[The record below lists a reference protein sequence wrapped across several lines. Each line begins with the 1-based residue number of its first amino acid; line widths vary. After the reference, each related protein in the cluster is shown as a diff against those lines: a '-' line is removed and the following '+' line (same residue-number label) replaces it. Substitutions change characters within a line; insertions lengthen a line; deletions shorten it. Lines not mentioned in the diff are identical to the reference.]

1 MDVSIIIVSYNT
13 KDILYNCLSSIYNH
27 TKEVVFEVII
37 SDNGS
42 TDGSLSMIKQN
53 FPQAI
58 LIENNANLGFGAA
71 NNKGLEIASGKY
83 IFYLNSD
90 TVLLNNAVKLFYDYW
105 ENTPENE
112 TLGALGCNLLDEN
125 LNVIHSYGTF
135 AGYKLSFRQLI
146 NMFVSNILL
155 SFAWIFQIK
164 PQKKQKSNPF
174 YIGPVDFITGAD
186 LFLKNNNL
194 AKYDEQF
201 FLYFEE
207 ADLQQRLAQQKKQRF
222 IIDGPRIQH
231 LCGGS
236 VGSDFTIKRKA
247 SISRLEFE
255 LSRVRFL
262 KKYNNKVLPLFG
274 IKLTITI
281 IWLNP
286 LLFNSTKTY
295 IPRLWKI

>member
-1 MDVSIIIVSYNT
+1 M
-13 KDILYNCLSSIYNH
+13 
-27 TKEVVFEVII
+27 
-37 SDNGS
+37 
-42 TDGSLSMIKQN
+42 
-53 FPQAI
+53 
-58 LIENNANLGFGAA
+58 
-71 NNKGLEIASGKY
+71 
-83 IFYLNSD
+83 NSD

-105 ENTPENE
+105 ENTPGNE

-125 LNVIHSYGTF
+125 MNVSHSYGTF
-135 AGYKLSFRQLI
+135 AGYKLSFQQLI
-146 NMFVSNILL
+146 NMFISNILL
-155 SFAWIFQIK
+155 SCAWIFQIK
-164 PQKKQKSNPF
+164 LQKKHKSTPF

-207 ADLQQRLAQQKKQRF
+207 ADLQQRLAQQKKQRL
-222 IIDGPRIQH
+222 IIDGPQIQH

-262 KKYNNKVLPLFG
+262 KKYNNKVFPLFG

-286 LLFNSTKTY
+286 ILFNSTKTY